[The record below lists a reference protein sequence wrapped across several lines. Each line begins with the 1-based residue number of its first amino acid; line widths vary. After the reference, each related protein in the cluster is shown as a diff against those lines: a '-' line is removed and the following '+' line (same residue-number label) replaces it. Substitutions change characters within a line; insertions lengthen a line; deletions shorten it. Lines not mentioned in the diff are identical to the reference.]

1 MLIVAFSVL
10 VAMFATAGTFISIEA
25 KRRNDDSAVRPMQAS
40 SARAQQ
46 TIPDR
51 K

>member
-1 MLIVAFSVL
+1 MLIFGFSVL
-10 VAMFATAGTFISIEA
+10 VAMFAIAGTFISIEA
-25 KRRNDDSAVRPMQAS
+25 KRRNDSNAARLMQTS
-40 SARAQQ
+40 SARAEQ